1 MDKKKLLSEEL
12 KRHQQLLEYSFY
24 VPEETKEKDDADLL
38 FDGILNEQ
46 DPVGDEEVEDAKKI
60 APANVKQKRNKDSN

>member
-38 FDGILNEQ
+38 FDGIL
-46 DPVGDEEVEDAKKI
+46 
-60 APANVKQKRNKDSN
+60 RY